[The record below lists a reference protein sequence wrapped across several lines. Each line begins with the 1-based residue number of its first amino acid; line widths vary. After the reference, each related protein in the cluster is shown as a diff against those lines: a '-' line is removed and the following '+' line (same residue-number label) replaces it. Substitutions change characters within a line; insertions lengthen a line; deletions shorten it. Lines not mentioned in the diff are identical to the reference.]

1 MAASSSSGTSGPPS
15 SSAVTIPVPGKSI
28 LKRPPP
34 QQQSIFSRITR
45 FLPTQ
50 NQGQPANEDETK
62 PLKRAHFILPQIAI
76 VYPIS
81 SVNPPSTPTL
91 KDEKRAI
98 EDKEAERR
106 RRVVRGNSNSPGGR
120 DVEEWWSMD
129 KVDSFYRECCAGCE
143 EEPDAAITAALKHAA
158 STSPRTV
165 DFSGIQLTFTK
176 ASILSDVF
184 SIEWGLRKLVFR
196 ECDLDD
202 HILKPMLHALL
213 IPGTLSFL
221 SVASNRRLKAPAFRI
236 IGAYVK
242 KAKSLQ
248 FLDLSQNSLDKKS
261 VEYIVAALET
271 APEPGLVSLRLD
283 DCSLRPAALET
294 LCRAVRTS
302 SLRNISLRHNR
313 ISASG
318 GVALA
323 LMIRDYPD
331 VVPTP
336 LSPAPSSATLTPSSS
351 AASSPTTSVSNLPIN
366 SPPSTP
372 TVPLQSPL
380 TPTPRPG
387 PVLPPPRHPTTVPMQ
402 TTYTPYVPKAR
413 RGKPAPTTAMNPLSP
428 TGHHVPIITSS
439 SQGGV
444 TTRHPP
450 PPSSAGIHSNGHHH
464 DAGPS
469 AALLDKVRALDNLP
483 RLGALRTLDLKGN
496 DLRTGVSYLAQVLK
510 RNRTLKVLNLSEN
523 KLDVQCLV
531 TIAEALKYNSSL
543 ETLDLNKN
551 PCSGPGLEGIQSL
564 RTAFTLNTALKRL
577 FLSSTSMTSAG
588 AIALAEFLPESTS
601 LLHLDLTM
609 NDIDIAGVMALSS
622 GLKANH
628 VMRCLDL
635 NIPPGDEEFA
645 RMCREILNTCV
656 RNTEEAERA
665 SKAAAEGGPASS
677 GRGLGKGVWN
687 MIEESELAK
696 SIKLK
701 EGKKNESDIV
711 GRALACITQL
721 SGILTPNTTQSPQ
734 MSKTGKSGASSLSEM
749 VSKAKSVA
757 SELATMIQETEDPSR
772 LEELLGINDQLL
784 SLLKKV
790 PGSGKPPLTLQ
801 GLGLSLNKVR
811 SESGDGMLDG
821 LPHINGRANGHASVD
836 SSADTS
842 STSSLDE
849 DDATTPTTPKI
860 DKGKQKADP
869 EPEQP
874 EIVLSPKTFRINE
887 SDDEDE
893 DGVPYHHRP
902 DDATSPTNRSRI
914 WVEEEGE
921 VFRKGQVLLGPEE
934 MEGEYA
940 GEELRK
946 ELLEAMVERPPPRP
960 LTDEY
965 GLDVI
970 SSMPDPNLPERSPN
984 RSPSI
989 PAATSPTSENANP
1002 KPPPRPYISRT
1013 RSGSSSILS
1022 ILSPTISPS
1031 TSTEHL
1037 ESSGQT
1043 PTSASSQSFLSPTSP
1058 TGSSRPPA
1066 LPRSPASQTT
1076 PTVGT

>member
-1 MAASSSSGTSGPPS
+1 MASSSSSSSSSTCPPS

-28 LKRPPP
+28 LKKPPP
-34 QQQSIFSRITR
+34 AQQSLFSRITR

-50 NQGQPANEDETK
+50 TQPQSAADVEDAK
-62 PLKRAHFILPQIAI
+62 PLKRAHFILPEIAI
-76 VYPIS
+76 VYPIMS
-81 SVNPPSTPTL
+81 GNPPSTPTL
-91 KDEKRAI
+91 KEEKKAI
-98 EDKEAERR
+98 EDKEVERR
-106 RRVVRGNSNSPGGR
+106 KKVLRGNANSPGGLQNN
-120 DVEEWWSMD
+120 EWWSMD
-129 KVDSFYRECCAGCE
+129 KVESFYRECCAGCE
-143 EEPDAAITAALKHAA
+143 EEPDPAITVALKHA
-158 STSPRTV
+158 SPTSPRTV
-165 DFSGIQLTFTK
+165 DFSGVQLTFTS

-221 SVASNRRLKAPAFRI
+221 SVASNRRLKTAAFRL

-242 KAKSLQ
+242 KAKTLQ
-248 FLDLSQNSLDKKS
+248 FLDLSQNLLDKKS

-283 DCSLRPAALET
+283 DCALRPAALET

-302 SLRNISLRHNR
+302 SLKNISLRHNR

-331 VVPTP
+331 VVPGP
-336 LSPAPSSATLTPSSS
+336 MSPISSS
-351 AASSPTTSVSNLPIN
+351 LLDTPNSSRASSPTSSLSNLPPLVN

-372 TVPLQSPL
+372 ITGVNAPPLP
-380 TPTPRPG
+380 
-387 PVLPPPRHPTTVPMQ
+387 PPPRHPTMNLQ
-402 TTYTPYVPKAR
+402 TTYTPYVPRAR
-413 RGKPAPTTAMNPLSP
+413 RGRAVPPAMNPLSP
-428 TGHHVPIITSS
+428 TGQHIPIITSS

-444 TTRHPP
+444 TTRHPTP
-450 PPSSAGIHSNGHHH
+450 NASALNGHGVHH

-469 AALLDKVRALDNLP
+469 AALLDKVRALDSLP

-496 DLRTGVSYLAQVLK
+496 DLRTGITYLAQVLK

-531 TIAEALKYNSSL
+531 IIAEALKYNSSL

-609 NDIDIAGVMALSS
+609 NELDIAGVMALSS

-665 SKAAAEGGPASS
+665 TKANAEGASVSS
-677 GRGLGKGVWN
+677 GRGLGKGVWG

-696 SIKLK
+696 SIRLG
-701 EGKKNESDIV
+701 EEKKNETDV
-711 GRALACITQL
+711 VVRAWTYVTQL
-721 SGILTPNTTQSPQ
+721 SNIVAPEKGKVSNPTMATHESLPELTA
-734 MSKTGKSGASSLSEM
+734 K
-749 VSKAKSVA
+749 SKAIA
-757 SELATMIQETEDPSR
+757 SELALVIQETEDPSR

-790 PGSGKPPLTLQ
+790 PAGGKPNLRLQ
-801 GLGLSLNKVR
+801 GLGLAYSSSQSS
-811 SESGDGMLDG
+811 SEDGDGRLDG
-821 LPHINGRANGHASVD
+821 LPNINGRTNALEAD
-836 SSADTS
+836 SEDNSITNFD
-842 STSSLDE
+842 DE
-849 DDATTPTTPKI
+849 DVTPTTPKI
-860 DKGKQKADP
+860 DKGKRRAEP
-869 EPEQP
+869 EPEEP
-874 EIVLSPKTFRINE
+874 EMVLSPNISKMNGG
-887 SDDEDE
+887 SED
-893 DGVPYHHRP
+893 DGVLYLENV
-902 DDATSPTNRSRI
+902 ASPTDRSRI

-921 VFRKGQVLLGPEE
+921 VFRKGTVLLGPEE

-965 GLDVI
+965 GLEIVGM
-970 SSMPDPNLPERSPN
+970 SEPERE

-989 PAATSPTSENANP
+989 PSAASPTGDSP
-1002 KPPPRPYISRT
+1002 KVLPKPYISR
-1013 RSGSSSILS
+1013 RSSNNSILS
-1022 ILSPTISPS
+1022 LLSPTIP
-1031 TSTEHL
+1031 TPATE
-1037 ESSGQT
+1037 SGTQ
-1043 PTSASSQSFLSPTSP
+1043 
-1058 TGSSRPPA
+1058 
-1066 LPRSPASQTT
+1066 SPASMSSPRIGAHFSPN
-1076 PTVGT
+1076 PTSSYSSADGRPPPIVES